1 MPVISRAFI
10 KSGMVF
16 FALSLMLGIA
26 LQIDSLP
33 LPALI
38 PLFWHCLMLG
48 WITQIIMG
56 VSLWMFPN
64 RKKEEH
70 FKALLPEWTAFYG
83 LNVGL
88 VLRIVA
94 EPFVY
99 SSQLGAFKVALVVS
113 AIMQLLAVAGYIFA
127 LWPRILSKEKSI
139 ALRKRKRNASN

>member
-16 FALSLMLGIA
+16 FALSLVLGVA
-26 LQIDSLP
+26 LQIESLP
-33 LPALI
+33 LPAII

-70 FKALLPEWTAFYG
+70 FTALLPEWTAFYG
-83 LNVGL
+83 LNFGL
-88 VLRIVA
+88 ALRIIA

-99 SSQLGAFKVALVVS
+99 STDAGVFKV
-113 AIMQLLAVAGYIFA
+113 LLAASALLQMLAVSGYILA
-127 LWPRILSKEKSI
+127 VWPRVLSKKKSI
-139 ALRKRKRNASN
+139 ALRKGERDADN